1 MALEACDVVVVGGG
15 VIGRSVAAE
24 VAAGGAKVVVVE
36 PGGVTQGTSVGN
48 AGHLVPSHIVPFS
61 APGMVKAGINSL
73 IARNGAFAISPRVV
87 PGIAGWLWRFARSAN
102 EANVQRG
109 LPVLRSMLDATVAGV
124 HELRAAGAE
133 VDFIPTGLLQIA
145 SSPKSWAGVRHE
157 MEEWTHHGVNAREL
171 NGKEVLEHEPLLRPG
186 ILGGVL
192 LLDDACFD
200 PLLLVK
206 AITARGAGLGVTDV
220 NASVQR
226 IERVQGGVVVHT
238 SAGPVKAAQVVVAAG
253 VWSPKLLKPFGI
265 KVPVRPARGDSVTL
279 PYGPGVPKPGVGMM
293 MVDQK
298 VALSP
303 LSKGLRITGRFGLT
317 SASDRA
323 LNMKR
328 AQTLIRKVGSVLE
341 LDPATAPNEVWT
353 GLRPATPDGLPLLG
367 RLPGAPEVI
376 ASVGHGML
384 GSTTSI
390 GSAKAVA
397 AVVRGEAAPF
407 DMAPVS
413 PARFSR
419 R

>member
-1 MALEACDVVVVGGG
+1 MVVVGGG

-36 PGGVTQGTSVGN
+36 PGGVTNGTSLGN

-73 IARNGAFAISPRVV
+73 IARNGAFAISARVV
-87 PGIAGWLWRFARSAN
+87 PGIAGWLWKFSRSAN
-102 EANVQRG
+102 ERNVQSG
-109 LPVLRSMLDATVAGV
+109 LPVLRSMLDMTVAGV
-124 HELRAAGAE
+124 HDLRAAGAE

-145 SSPKSWAGVRHE
+145 SSAKSWAGVRHE

-171 NGKEVLEHEPLLRPG
+171 NAQEVLAHEPLLRPG
-186 ILGGVL
+186 IQGGVL

-206 AITARGAGLGVTDV
+206 AITDRGASLGVTDV
-220 NASVQR
+220 AASVQR
-226 IERVQGGVVVHT
+226 IERVPGGVTVHT

-253 VWSPKLLKPFGI
+253 VWSPKLLRPFGV
-265 KVPVRPARGDSVTL
+265 KVPVQPARGDSVTL
-279 PYGPGVPKPGVGMM
+279 PYGPGVPKPGLGMM

-317 SASDRA
+317 SPADRS

-341 LDPATAPNEVWT
+341 LDPTTAPKEVWT

-390 GSAKAVA
+390 GSARAVA
-397 AVVRGEAAPF
+397 AVVRGETAPF
-407 DMAPVS
+407 DMTPVS
-413 PARFSR
+413 PSRFSR
-419 R
+419 G

>member
-1 MALEACDVVVVGGG
+1 MALEACDVVVIGGG

-36 PGGVTQGTSVGN
+36 PGGVTQGTSIGN

-87 PGIAGWLWRFARSAN
+87 PGIAGWLWQFARSAN
-102 EANVQRG
+102 ERNVQRG
-109 LPVLRSMLDATVAGV
+109 LPALRAMLDATVAGV
-124 HELRAAGAE
+124 HDLRAAGAE

-171 NGKEVLEHEPLLRPG
+171 NAKEVVEHEPLLRPG

-206 AITARGAGLGVTDV
+206 AITARGAGLGVADV
-220 NASVQR
+220 NGSAQR
-226 IERVQGGVVVHT
+226 IERVAGGVVVHT

-253 VWSPKLLKPFGI
+253 VWSPQLLKPFGV
-265 KVPVRPARGDSVTL
+265 KVPVRAARGDSVTL
-279 PYGPGVPKPGVGMM
+279 PYGPGVPKPGLGMM

-303 LSKGLRITGRFGLT
+303 LSRGLRITGRFGLT
-317 SASDRA
+317 SSSDRA

-328 AQTLIRKVGSVLE
+328 AQTLVRKVGSVLN
-341 LDPATAPNEVWT
+341 LDPSTPTSEVWT

-367 RLPGAPEVI
+367 RVPGAPEVI

-390 GSAKAVA
+390 GSAKAIA
-397 AVVRGEAAPF
+397 AVVRGDQAPF
-407 DMAPVS
+407 DLAPVA
-413 PARFSR
+413 PGRFTR
-419 R
+419 G

>member
-1 MALEACDVVVVGGG
+1 VAVVGGG

-24 VAAGGAKVVVVE
+24 VAASGAKVVVVE
-36 PGGVTQGTSVGN
+36 PGGVSHGTSLGN

-87 PGIAGWLWRFARSAN
+87 PGITGWLLRFARSAN
-102 EANVQRG
+102 EANVRRG
-109 LPVLRSMLDATVAGV
+109 MPALRSMLDATVAGV
-124 HELRAAGAE
+124 HDLRAAGAE

-157 MEEWTHHGVNAREL
+157 MEEWAHHGVNAREL
-171 NGKEVLEHEPLLRPG
+171 DGNQVIEHEPLLRPG

-206 AITARGAGLGVTDV
+206 AITDRGATLGVTDV
-220 NASVQR
+220 TATAQR
-226 IERVQGGVVVHT
+226 IERVPGGVVVHT

-253 VWSPKLLKPFGI
+253 VWSPALLKPFGI
-265 KVPVRPARGDSVTL
+265 KVPVQSARGDSVTL
-279 PYGPGVPKPGVGMM
+279 PYGPGVPKPGLGMM

-303 LSKGLRITGRFGLT
+303 LSRGLRITGRFGLT
-317 SASDRA
+317 SSSDRA

-341 LDPATAPNEVWT
+341 LDPTTSPKEVWT

-367 RLPGAPEVI
+367 RVPGAPEVI

-390 GSAKAVA
+390 GSAKAIA
-397 AVVRGEAAPF
+397 AVVRGDEAPF
-407 DMAPVS
+407 DLAPVA
-413 PARFSR
+413 PGRFSR

>member
-1 MALEACDVVVVGGG
+1 
-15 VIGRSVAAE
+15 
-24 VAAGGAKVVVVE
+24 
-36 PGGVTQGTSVGN
+36 
-48 AGHLVPSHIVPFS
+48 
-61 APGMVKAGINSL
+61 
-73 IARNGAFAISPRVV
+73 
-87 PGIAGWLWRFARSAN
+87 
-102 EANVQRG
+102 
-109 LPVLRSMLDATVAGV
+109 
-124 HELRAAGAE
+124 
-133 VDFIPTGLLQIA
+133 
-145 SSPKSWAGVRHE
+145 
-157 MEEWTHHGVNAREL
+157 VNAREL
-171 NGKEVLEHEPLLRPG
+171 DAKQVLEHEPLLRPG

-206 AITARGAGLGVTDV
+206 AITDRGASLGVSTVD
-220 NASVQR
+220 ASAQR
-226 IERVQGGVVVHT
+226 IERVPGGVVVHT

-253 VWSPKLLKPFGI
+253 VWSPALLKPFGI

-279 PYGPGVPKPGVGMM
+279 PYGPGVPKPGLGMM

-317 SASDRA
+317 SRSDRA

-328 AQTLIRKVGSVLE
+328 AQTLIRKVGSVLD
-341 LDPATAPNEVWT
+341 LDPTTPPNEVWT

-367 RLPGAPEVI
+367 RLPGAPEII

-397 AVVRGEAAPF
+397 AVVRGDQAPF
-407 DMAPVS
+407 DMAAVAPG
-413 PARFSR
+413 RFSR